1 MTTTKN
7 ADELKKNENLAPD
20 AIETPTETP
29 ERKGANIATPED
41 EEQSHEQFVDFVTNL
56 VNEQIDTRLKEIVE
70 SIDEKFASIKEY
82 IKKNAS
88 KVTTTQ
94 SVAQG
99 KVSLKEKSQE
109 IMQKYG
115 LLHSQIAT
123 PEMIKALEISDD
135 EKSVLLDNAPNSLD
149 DFNIV
154 IQIADLPDYLVK
166 LVEAYGINVSK
177 LGDSKYL
184 KEQGLDKS
192 QTDSLNRF
200 IAKYT
205 EMVLQQSGAKLSPE
219 QVQELKAK
227 SMEDKE

>member
-7 ADELKKNENLAPD
+7 ADELKKNESLVPD
-20 AIETPTETP
+20 AIETLIETP
-29 ERKGANIATPED
+29 ESQDAKIATPED

-56 VNEQIDTRLKEIVE
+56 VNEQVETRLKEIVE

-82 IKKNAS
+82 IKKNLS

-94 SVAQG
+94 SV
-99 KVSLKEKSQE
+99 KEKSQE
-109 IMQKYG
+109 IMQKHG

-149 DFNIV
+149 DFNIA

-166 LVEAYGINVSK
+166 IVESYGINVSK

-184 KEQGLDKS
+184 KVQGLDKS
-192 QTDSLNRF
+192 QIDSLNRF